1 MSSVDVRDIHPLP
14 GTNSVELTITYHETN
29 GSTSTERQRLDLLRS
44 SDGGYLINNDD
55 VIG

>member
-1 MSSVDVRDIHPLP
+1 VDVQDIRPLA
-14 GTNSVELTITYHETN
+14 GSNSVELTLTYHETN
-29 GSTSTERQRLDLLRS
+29 GASSRERQRLDLLRS